1 MNIYCFSGLGAD
13 ERIFFKLNI
22 PGAKLHFV
30 DWIPANKAE
39 TLPQYAQRLSN
50 TIRLENPFCML
61 GVSFGGMIATELS
74 KTLKPKHTFIIS
86 SAPNCSEVNFLIRL
100 IGKTGIHKI
109 LPGSF
114 YRYPGFAV
122 HSVFGLKSK
131 PEKKLFNQI
140 MLYTDI
146 HFLKWAMT
154 AILNWKPIGVP
165 EVTRIHGSKDWIIPL
180 NDQKI
185 DHVIDEGAH
194 FCVLQQ
200 ANQISEFIGSII
212 T

>member
-1 MNIYCFSGLGAD
+1 M
-13 ERIFFKLNI
+13 
-22 PGAKLHFV
+22 
-30 DWIPANKAE
+30 
-39 TLPQYAQRLSN
+39 LPQYAQRLGN
-50 TIRLENPFCML
+50 TISLERPFCLL

-86 SAPNCSEVNFLIRL
+86 SALNCSEINSLIRL

-114 YRYPGFAV
+114 YRYPGFGV
-122 HSVFGLKSK
+122 HAVFGLRSK
-131 PEKKLFNQI
+131 PEKQLFNQI
-140 MLYTDI
+140 MLDTDI

-154 AILNWKPIGVP
+154 AILNWESAGIP
-165 EVTRIHGSKDWIIPL
+165 EVTRIHGTKDWIIPL

-185 DHVIDEGAH
+185 EHVIDGGTH

-200 ANQISEFIGSII
+200 AEEISGLIHSMLKK
-212 T
+212 